1 MRWFTPATALLL
13 AWGALAFGAEYAWAY
28 APLLVFATTIG
39 LLALV
44 TPAPAGRGSTPVAA
58 GGGSTPL
65 AAALALV
72 FCAGVLQVVPLPE
85 PVLRAVSPARSAH
98 DFAALY
104 ASATPAAPATPAASV
119 SDAAPAADAASSHQ
133 PRTLSIAP
141 SRTRLGLAFLAG
153 LSIFFLGCVRA
164 LSVVRPSGLARVL
177 VVLGV
182 VVAVAGIVQEA
193 GGSLRVY
200 GFWYPRK
207 AWQPSAPFVNEN
219 HLAGWLVLALSLS
232 AGYLCGAAARAGW
245 RPPADWR
252 GLVVRLAS
260 RDANEIALV
269 GFAVLVMALAILVTG
284 SVSGMVCLGAVSWV
298 SAARALRRQPGR
310 GRRVLL
316 PAALALVP
324 LAAAALAGLA
334 AVGEETAQTLSTALS
349 PDGRIGL
356 WEDTLRMVRDFPLA
370 GVGLNT
376 YGVGMLAYQTHG
388 TEAYAVEAH
397 NDYLQLAAEG
407 GLLLGLPLAAAVVV
421 FAREVRRRFREGADD
436 TRTWWLRAGAVTG
449 LGGLAL
455 QSLVDFS
462 LQMPGNAV
470 LFALLMA
477 VAVHRPARRAPR
489 TASHAIPVVPGRR
502 RPHRPGMP
510 SPGAGPARPR
520 AEAGR
525 RCSEYRGTTQS
536 TRPLPPSCPSIALAG
551 AGRGPEVAAA
561 ASIPEPAGRAARADS
576 SAARSRRRR

>member
-13 AWGALAFGAEYAWAY
+13 AWGALAFGGEYAWAY
-28 APLLVFATTIG
+28 APLLVFGATVG

-44 TPAPAGRGSTPVAA
+44 TPAPARGGSTPVAA
-58 GGGSTPL
+58 
-65 AAALALV
+65 ALGLV
-72 FCAGVLQVVPLPE
+72 FCAGALQVVPLPE
-85 PVLRAVSPARSAH
+85 PVLTAVSPARSAH
-98 DFAALY
+98 DYAAFY
-104 ASATPAAPATPAASV
+104 AAATPAAPT
-119 SDAAPAADAASSHQ
+119 ADAAVPRP

-153 LSIFFLGCVRA
+153 LSVFFLGCVRA
-164 LSVVRPSGLARVL
+164 LSAVRPSGLARAL

-182 VVAVAGIVQEA
+182 VVALAGIVQEA

-200 GFWYPRK
+200 GFWFPRK
-207 AWQPSAPFVNEN
+207 AWQPAAPFVNEN
-219 HLAGWLVLALSLS
+219 HLAGWLVMALSLS
-232 AGYLCGAAARAGW
+232 AGYLCGGAARVRW

-260 RDANEIALV
+260 RDANEIVLV

-298 SAARALRRQPGR
+298 SAALALRRQPGR

-324 LAAAALAGLA
+324 LAAAAWAGLA
-334 AVGEETAQTLSTALS
+334 AVGDEASRTLSTALS
-349 PDGRIGL
+349 PEGRIGL

-388 TEAYAVEAH
+388 LDARAVEAH
-397 NDYLQLAAEG
+397 NDYLHLAAEG
-407 GLLLGLPLAAAVVV
+407 GLLLGLPIAAAAAVFV
-421 FAREVRRRFREGADD
+421 REVRRRFREGTDD

-462 LQMPGNAV
+462 LQLPGNAV

-477 VAVHRPARRAPR
+477 VAVHRPARGAPR
-489 TASHAIPVVPGRR
+489 PAIA
-502 RPHRPGMP
+502 P
-510 SPGAGPARPR
+510 SP
-520 AEAGR
+520 
-525 RCSEYRGTTQS
+525 
-536 TRPLPPSCPSIALAG
+536 AG
-551 AGRGPEVAAA
+551 AGRPR
-561 ASIPEPAGRAARADS
+561 PL
-576 SAARSRRRR
+576 RR